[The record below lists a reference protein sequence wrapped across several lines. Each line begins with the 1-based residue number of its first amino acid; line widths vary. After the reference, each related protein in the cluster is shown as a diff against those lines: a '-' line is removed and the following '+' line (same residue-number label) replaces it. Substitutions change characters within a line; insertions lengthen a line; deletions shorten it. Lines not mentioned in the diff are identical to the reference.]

1 MSPEQKALL
10 QETWHQVVPIADT
23 ASALFYERL
32 FEIDPELR
40 QLFDGVDMESQRQ
53 KLVQALALVI
63 GGLDEIDGLVAE
75 IAALG
80 RRHAG
85 YGVTDAHYETVGTAL
100 LSTLETGLGD
110 SWNTE
115 VKAAWT
121 AAYSFIADVMR
132 DAGND
137 GHHHPSGAP
146 A

>member
-1 MSPEQKALL
+1 MSPDQKTLV
-10 QETWHQVVPIADT
+10 QETWHKVVPIADT

-40 QLFDGVDMESQRQ
+40 KLFDGVDMESQRQ
-53 KLVQALALVI
+53 KLIQALALVI
-63 GGLDEIDGLVAE
+63 GGLDEIDELVGE

-85 YGVTDAHYETVGTAL
+85 YGVTDAHYESVGAAL

-110 SWNTE
+110 SWNLE

-121 AAYSFIADVMR
+121 EAYTFIADVMR
-132 DAGND
+132 DAGDD
-137 GHHHPSGAP
+137 GHDVPPGAP